1 MWNHGHVVHPR
12 GPGFFWPG
20 LLFVGLFLLV
30 FGKFLFPL
38 LLLGF
43 LVGAFMFCMRRMSHH
58 RSWGHSWG
66 DKPKRSE
73 WYEEE
78 KPKRNYRQTA
88 DGEWVEIV

>member
-1 MWNHGHVVHPR
+1 MGRMWYGRYHHG
-12 GPGFFWPG
+12 GFFWPG

-43 LVGAFMFCMRRMSHH
+43 LIGPFIFWMKGMSGH
-58 RSWGHSWG
+58 RGWG
-66 DKPKRSE
+66 DKSKRGD
-73 WYEEE
+73 WYGEE

-88 DGEWVEIV
+88 DGQWVEIV